1 MRREAARAALGLTAT
16 ALVAAFAW
24 AGTAQAHS
32 DHTLDDVRKVTAK
45 FHSTDQA
52 RAAGYVDPGLPC
64 FDDSASNKGM
74 GFHLVNPD
82 LINDH
87 AHLDAK
93 RPEALVYEE
102 HQGGLK
108 LVAVEYLVPMSDVSE
123 RPSFLGQRMIANDA
137 LGLWTLHAWI
147 WRDNPD
153 GLFQSY
159 NANVPLCPTS

>member
-1 MRREAARAALGLTAT
+1 MRREAVRAALGIAAT
-16 ALVAAFAW
+16 ALVAGFAW

-32 DHTLDDVRKVTAK
+32 DHTLDGVRKATAQ
-45 FHSTDQA
+45 FHSQA
-52 RAAGYVDPGLPC
+52 QAKAAGYVDPGLPC
-64 FDDSASNKGM
+64 FDDGSKGM
-74 GFHLVNPD
+74 GFHLVNPG
-82 LINDH
+82 LINDN

-93 RPEALVYEE
+93 KPEALVYEM

-123 RPSFLGQRMIANDA
+123 RPSFLGQKMIANDA

-159 NANVPLCPTS
+159 NANVPLCPAS